1 MLIGGSSILL
11 LVLIITVFLVTFN
24 RRDAQNPSTE
34 RPVTAT
40 NPSITPVNGS
50 QEQIL
55 DLPENL
61 PNDTLDQNLP
71 VALTAAAPA
80 ELWTKISDNSSPAYA
95 TYDITYTAEK
105 QTFEIVITTNSR
117 LDTDELISSDT
128 AKILPPTYPYKA
140 ADFET
145 LAIVDGKQ
153 ILVSKTGAED
163 LVQSGD
169 SVQLESLPRMN
180 PKNSQ
185 STGAKNEY
193 YLYQRYGDGVSEY
206 LSIFTPNPGESPS
219 YNQHLT
225 VRYSISSVDENQNW
239 TTYKQWLKQV
249 VESLEKR

>member
-1 MLIGGSSILL
+1 MLIVGSSILL
-11 LVLIITVFLVTFN
+11 LVLIVTVFLVTFN

-40 NPSITPVNGS
+40 NPSITPIAG
-50 QEQIL
+50 
-55 DLPENL
+55 LPEEPLELPDNL
-61 PNDTLDQNLP
+61 PNDTLDENLP

-80 ELWTKISDNSSPAYA
+80 ELWTKISDNSSPTYA
-95 TYDITYTAEK
+95 SYDITYTSEEQA
-105 QTFEIVITTNSR
+105 FEMVITTSSR
-117 LDTDELISSDT
+117 LDTDDLISSDT
-128 AKILPPTYPYKA
+128 AKILPPTYPYNA

-145 LAIVDGKQ
+145 LAIVEGKQ

-169 SVQLESLPRMN
+169 TVQLESLPRMN

-185 STGAKNEY
+185 SAGTKNEY

-206 LSIFTPNPGESPS
+206 LSIYTANPGDSPS

-225 VRYSISSVDENQNW
+225 VRYSITSAEGNQNW
-239 TTYKQWLKQV
+239 TTYKQWLQQV
-249 VESLEKR
+249 IESLEKR